1 MSSSVVKDK
10 NLMIQEEQIRYNS
23 SSSSRRPRNQ
33 SISPSSSSSADP
45 TPQISPLLQSTR
57 CKPTISSIFL
67 STFTTINNNNSN
79 GTSSSSSSSSNNMKD
94 NRDNAKKKKNLSSSS
109 SSFRGFGC
117 ASTSSHQV
125 SAPTVIRTSADWQAK
140 KVRKKKQRKKQ
151 PNPTPLVVVPD
162 VWCAPGIAFSAA
174 DTDASVD
181 CVVSRRPLHQSS
193 RGRNDNNN
201 GGIGGGG
208 DRVSNNNH
216 NTHRER
222 PCISRRT
229 ATLEQISS
237 ILDSPSDLETSH
249 NESEVFGARH
259 HRHYRHG
266 SPGGISEILMFQNSL
281 LLGGRSSGH
290 DRYRDLRLDVDNM
303 TYEELLDLGESIG
316 NVSTG
321 LREDEITRCLRKT
334 KHSILDALQSRF
346 LTDMNWK
353 CSICQEEYEA
363 DDEVGK
369 LNCGHN
375 YHICCIKQWL
385 LQKNACPVCKVP
397 VTAQY

>member
-10 NLMIQEEQIRYNS
+10 NLMIQQEEQIRYN
-23 SSSSRRPRNQ
+23 SRRPRNQ

-67 STFTTINNNNSN
+67 STFINNNNSN
-79 GTSSSSSSSSNNMKD
+79 GTSSSSSSNNMKD

-109 SSFRGFGC
+109 SFKGFGC

-140 KVRKKKQRKKQ
+140 KVGKKKQRKKQ

-193 RGRNDNNN
+193 RGRNDNN
-201 GGIGGGG
+201 GGGG

-237 ILDSPSDLETSH
+237 ILDSPSDLEPSH
-249 NESEVFGARH
+249 IESKVFGARH

-281 LLGGRSSGH
+281 LLEGRSSGH

>member
-10 NLMIQEEQIRYNS
+10 NLIQEEQIRY

-33 SISPSSSSSADP
+33 SISPSSSADP

-67 STFTTINNNNSN
+67 STFTTINNNNSIN
-79 GTSSSSSSSSNNMKD
+79 VTSSSSNNMKD
-94 NRDNAKKKKNLSSSS
+94 NNTTTKKKNLSSSSS

-117 ASTSSHQV
+117 VSTSSHQV
-125 SAPTVIRTSADWQAK
+125 SAPTVIRTSADWQTK

-151 PNPTPLVVVPD
+151 GTNPTPLVVVPD

-193 RGRNDNNN
+193 RGRNDNN
-201 GGIGGGG
+201 GGGG

-216 NTHRER
+216 NAHRER
-222 PCISRRT
+222 PCVSRKT
-229 ATLEQISS
+229 ANIEHISS
-237 ILDSPSDLETSH
+237 VLDSPSDLETSH

-316 NVSTG
+316 YVSTG
-321 LREDEITRCLRKT
+321 LREDEITRCLRIT

-369 LNCGHN
+369 LDCGHN

>member
-1 MSSSVVKDK
+1 MSSSSVVKDK
-10 NLMIQEEQIRYNS
+10 NLIQEEQIRYN
-23 SSSSRRPRNQ
+23 SSSRRPRNQ

-67 STFTTINNNNSN
+67 STFTTINNNNSTN
-79 GTSSSSSSSSNNMKD
+79 GTSSSSNNMKD
-94 NRDNAKKKKNLSSSS
+94 NNNNTTKKKNLSSSS

-151 PNPTPLVVVPD
+151 GTNPTPLVVVPD

-181 CVVSRRPLHQSS
+181 CVVSRRPLHHSS
-193 RGRNDNNN
+193 RGRNDN
-201 GGIGGGG
+201 GGGGG
-208 DRVSNNNH
+208 DRVSNNSNH

-222 PCISRRT
+222 PCVSRRT
-229 ATLEQISS
+229 AKVEYISS
-237 ILDSPSDLETSH
+237 ILDSPSELETSH

-259 HRHYRHG
+259 HRHYRQG

-290 DRYRDLRLDVDNM
+290 DRYKDLRLDVDNM

-316 NVSTG
+316 YVSTG
-321 LREDEITRCLRKT
+321 LREDEITHCLRKT

-369 LNCGHN
+369 LDCGHN

>member
-1 MSSSVVKDK
+1 MSAGIKD
-10 NLMIQEEQIRYNS
+10 NSLIQEQKIRY
-23 SSSSRRPRNQ
+23 SRRVSRNQ
-33 SISPSSSSSADP
+33 LLISPSSSSSSADP
-45 TPQISPLLQSTR
+45 TPQISPLLRSAR

-67 STFTTINNNNSN
+67 STFSTNSN
-79 GTSSSSSSSSNNMKD
+79 GISTSNNVKD
-94 NRDNAKKKKNLSSSS
+94 DSSKKKNLSSSS
-109 SSFRGFGC
+109 SSTFRGFGC

-125 SAPTVIRTSADWQAK
+125 SAPTVIRKSADWQAK
-140 KVRKKKQRKKQ
+140 NVRKKKQRKKQ
-151 PNPTPLVVVPD
+151 QNTTTPPVVVNPD
-162 VWCAPGIAFSAA
+162 VWCAPGIAFSSA

-181 CVVSRRPLHQSS
+181 CVVSRRPVHHQSS
-193 RGRNDNNN
+193 RGGRNDN
-201 GGIGGGG
+201 GGGG
-208 DRVSNNNH
+208 DRVSNN
-216 NTHRER
+216 THRER
-222 PCISRRT
+222 PCVSRRT
-229 ATLEQISS
+229 ANLQQISS

-249 NESEVFGARH
+249 NESEARH
-259 HRHYRHG
+259 QRHYRHG

-303 TYEELLDLGESIG
+303 SYEELLDLGESIG
-316 NVSTG
+316 YVSTG
-321 LREDEITRCLRKT
+321 LREDEITRCLNKT
-334 KHSILDALQSRF
+334 KHSILDALQSHL

-363 DDEVGK
+363 DDELGK

-385 LQKNACPVCKVP
+385 LQKNACPVCKVA